1 MGFDLDAA
9 TLWNGTDA
17 PASAGIDVSLSSFH
31 ARHRRQHAL
40 LPVPFSMRF
49 HLEQKGGATAAED
62 NPMLLRLAAS
72 LLGVDPSDIRAVEVT
87 HAAAAPRL
95 RVWLTDPARWSA
107 KADALSFVRSNA
119 THQVLDV
126 TLRHECRW
134 WAGDSW
140 QTSGCTTAVDSL
152 TNDVVCTCEH
162 MTSFAVFFTGA
173 DSGGVSE
180 EDELALSVISYGGGG
195 ISLACLLAT
204 AAFFFYHRKRRW
216 VEAHQLIIANLA
228 LAMSGMHIL
237 FLLAV
242 EPTVVA
248 AHVSCQ
254 CVAVLLHYS
263 TLASF
268 AWVAVISINLH
279 KSFMQVM
286 TGRKLGEHGGM
297 LRVAALTWLLP
308 ALVVLI
314 STVAD
319 RDAYGTPDYC
329 WIDVNSDTLYAFA
342 APIAAL
348 CVINLFVLGAVMRT
362 LGSNVDRR
370 AALKAAVAF
379 FFMLGLGWIFG
390 LVLIVDRYVV
400 WQYLFS
406 TFLAVQG
413 IIIFATQCL
422 GNRRVRQAL
431 QKSMKITSTVS
442 SGAPQTDSTSFEH
455 RRNPTWRRA
464 GSQMKTRSRAQSS
477 GLAPLVDQSSSSSR
491 GSVSVSKDKRTSR
504 FNPSSSESGQPF
516 NHQLIQNRARLASDA
531 TSPKGKDAELE
542 GCWRRGSESLESQ
555 LPSLR
560 EDADDTLKITALAE
574 NQTPV
579 VDKLAAACGA
589 APLLILE
596 EENELN
602 MSSATDELEQGA
614 DHLNNS
620 LLRAEEDEQADD
632 SPALLITDSRGTVAD
647 TSIPSLQPASA
658 EERRTSALVLSLLG
672 DAAASCPKSVV

>member
-1 MGFDLDAA
+1 MGFDIDLQS
-9 TLWNGTDA
+9 LGNSSDA
-17 PASAGIDVSLSSFH
+17 PASGGVDMSLSPFNKTLEASM
-31 ARHRRQHAL
+31 RQHET
-40 LPVPFSMRF
+40 LPATFDMHFS
-49 HLEQKGGATAAED
+49 LDADDAEGE
-62 NPMLLRLAAS
+62 NPYLLRLAAAQLGAS
-72 LLGVDPSDIRAVEVT
+72 LEDIVAVWLQELAPV
-87 HAAAAPRL
+87 PRL
-95 RVWLTDPARWSA
+95 RVVQSSEAPLADSA
-107 KADALSFVRSNA
+107 LITVVSSNA
-119 THQVLDV
+119 THVVLDIA
-126 TLRHECRW
+126 LRHECRW

-329 WIDVNSDTLYAFA
+329 WIDVNSNTLYAFA
-342 APIAAL
+342 APVAAL
-348 CVINLFVLGAVMRT
+348 CVFNLFVLGAVMRT
-362 LGSNVDRR
+362 LGYNVDRR

-379 FFMLGLGWIFG
+379 FFLLGLGWVFG
-390 LVLIVDRYVV
+390 LVLIVDRHVV
-400 WQYLFS
+400 WQYFFS

-422 GNRRVRQAL
+422 GNRRVRTAL
-431 QKSMKITSTVS
+431 QKSIKMASPAS
-442 SGAPQTDSTSFEH
+442 ASGTPPTDSTSFEQ
-455 RRNPTWRRA
+455 RRPGRA
-464 GSQMKTRSRAQSS
+464 SEARSPASPLPSHETGFRVSTRHHKTRQ
-477 GLAPLVDQSSSSSR
+477 L
-491 GSVSVSKDKRTSR
+491 SR
-504 FNPSSSESGQPF
+504 FNPPSE
-516 NHQLIQNRARLASDA
+516 
-531 TSPKGKDAELE
+531 
-542 GCWRRGSESLESQ
+542 ESVPTQ
-555 LPSLR
+555 LPSK
-560 EDADDTLKITALAE
+560 ADSCRVSLCSIESASDSTQRVAHQGLE
-574 NQTPV
+574 
-579 VDKLAAACGA
+579 
-589 APLLILE
+589 APRSPLPGL
-596 EENELN
+596 
-602 MSSATDELEQGA
+602 Q
-614 DHLNNS
+614 
-620 LLRAEEDEQADD
+620 EDEQLDD
-632 SPALLITDSRGTVAD
+632 ESDQLI
-647 TSIPSLQPASA
+647 
-658 EERRTSALVLSLLG
+658 
-672 DAAASCPKSVV
+672 